1 MKVNTTPGATYALTC
16 TAACTVRA
24 LLSDASSLTILE
36 TENPG
41 QYIFVAPTDTVE
53 VSDEHALVTQTFK
66 AAAMGSSAQGG
77 GIRNGQDATLNNLKA
92 ATINCEGP
100 VTFSKGITMDELF
113 VSSSYIR
120 CKGFATS
127 DGYVSFSSSN
137 TEGRLVIASGKM
149 FIGNTLSRR
158 NVSIECLSVGMKTY
172 TSLTKTMAGDIGLT
186 GNSLLNMTEG
196 DARWLKV
203 RTDLSDA
210 EYAALEEKDVT
221 TLYITTDG
229 GKIYLGTHVIN
240 QSSQ

>member
-16 TAACTVRA
+16 TAACSVRA
-24 LLSDASSLTILE
+24 LLNDASSLTVLE

-77 GIRNGQDATLNNLKA
+77 GIRNGQDATLNKLKA
-92 ATINCEGP
+92 AAIDCEGP
-100 VTFSKGITMDELF
+100 ATFSEDITMAGNIFSTANAYFKNIALNEGVFTFLPF
-113 VSSSYIR
+113 NGESVICTNLGKILMTHNLGRR
-120 CKGFATS
+120 C
-127 DGYVSFSSSN
+127 
-137 TEGRLVIASGKM
+137 LC
-149 FIGNTLSRR
+149 
-158 NVSIECLSVGMKTY
+158 IEFRSVGMKTY
-172 TSLTKTMAGDIGLT
+172 TSITKTIAGDIGLK

-210 EYAALEEKDVT
+210 EYAALEEKDAT

-240 QSSQ
+240 QSGQ

>member
-16 TAACTVRA
+16 TAACSVRA
-24 LLSDASSLTILE
+24 LLNDASSLTILE

-77 GIRNGQDATLNNLKA
+77 GIKNGQDATLNKLKA
-92 ATINCEGP
+92 AAIDCEGP
-100 VTFSKGITMDELF
+100 VTFSEGIRMDGNINSTGSAYFKGIALNDGAFSF
-113 VSSSYIR
+113 VNLSGESMMVSNYGKIVITHNMGRR
-120 CKGFATS
+120 C
-127 DGYVSFSSSN
+127 
-137 TEGRLVIASGKM
+137 IAINCLTVGKQAYASM
-149 FIGNTLSRR
+149 
-158 NVSIECLSVGMKTY
+158 
-172 TSLTKTMAGDIGLT
+172 TKLMAGDIGLT
-186 GNSLLNMTEG
+186 GNSLLNRTEG

-210 EYAALEEKDVT
+210 EYAALEEKDAT

-229 GKIYLGTHVIN
+229 GKIYVGTHVIN
-240 QSSQ
+240 QSGQ